1 MIELKHVSKVYESGA
16 GQVHALRDVTFT
28 LPSSGLVFV
37 LGKSGCGKSTLLNL
51 LGGMDSPTQGEIA
64 LNGTSIVTGRERDL
78 DVYRNNCVGFVFQEF
93 NLLEGYSAGA
103 NIALA
108 LQLKKQ
114 KADRAQVDAA
124 LRRVGLVDGDGNTL
138 YERKISQLS
147 GGQKQ
152 RVAVA
157 RALVKDPE
165 IILADEPT
173 GALDSETSAS
183 LFALLK
189 ELSQDKL
196 IVVVTHDRE
205 SAERYGDRIIELHDG
220 SVISDRTKREPEE
233 KPASDKNGAKGGL
246 PLASVLRMGLFG
258 FRKKTVRLVL
268 SVLLA
273 VISLTVFVFSTSALS
288 TDMVMAVLRTSYDNG
303 AETVTL
309 SVYVE
314 YDEKVTYPNG
324 QTFDRQDAHEDY
336 FSQEQ
341 LDALRAETDIFP
353 VFEPMEVSASL
364 YLATGELDTP
374 ERLNPYNYFSRGLI
388 SRYVV
393 VDGSVK
399 AEELGM
405 SAVTANSRLPV
416 TAEEIALTDYQADMF
431 IRFGYQEPSRGPA
444 AESGAEE
451 KGEIVPIGTPEDL
464 LGLTVNGRTIVG
476 IFSTEESL
484 EWLKGYD
491 RDFNGVYLG
500 NYTDGFYVDVDGYF
514 YDWSRG
520 DHMIKT
526 ALIGGEGLEQ
536 TQFTKVLYRLTGNAE
551 RDRALIDSLCYEDVT
566 VDDSSNMTYQFNKTH
581 TVNVTS
587 AYSGFTDAAWMFT
600 DDLFLV
606 PALVI
611 SIILAVFS
619 ALLLMNFLLASTE
632 ARRREIGILRALGGG
647 KADAVKVCLAESGM
661 IAILDLVLSLVAG
674 GIVCVILNH
683 VYRCSLFS
691 IGLLPALYLILL
703 CFGAAALATVLPA
716 LRISRRKPVEILRE
730 K

>member
-220 SVISDRTKREPEE
+220 SVISDRRQDEAGAGGKACIGQKRG
-233 KPASDKNGAKGGL
+233 KGRASL
-246 PLASVLRMGLFG
+246 G
-258 FRKKTVRLVL
+258 FRPAHGVVRLPQK
-268 SVLLA
+268 
-273 VISLTVFVFSTSALS
+273 
-288 TDMVMAVLRTSYDNG
+288 DG
-303 AETVTL
+303 AA
-309 SVYVE
+309 
-314 YDEKVTYPNG
+314 G
-324 QTFDRQDAHEDY
+324 
-336 FSQEQ
+336 
-341 LDALRAETDIFP
+341 ALRA
-353 VFEPMEVSASL
+353 A
-364 YLATGELDTP
+364 
-374 ERLNPYNYFSRGLI
+374 RRHFSDR
-388 SRYVV
+388 
-393 VDGSVK
+393 
-399 AEELGM
+399 
-405 SAVTANSRLPV
+405 
-416 TAEEIALTDYQADMF
+416 
-431 IRFGYQEPSRGPA
+431 IRF
-444 AESGAEE
+444 
-451 KGEIVPIGTPEDL
+451 
-464 LGLTVNGRTIVG
+464 
-476 IFSTEESL
+476 F
-484 EWLKGYD
+484 
-491 RDFNGVYLG
+491 
-500 NYTDGFYVDVDGYF
+500 
-514 YDWSRG
+514 
-520 DHMIKT
+520 H
-526 ALIGGEGLEQ
+526 
-536 TQFTKVLYRLTGNAE
+536 
-551 RDRALIDSLCYEDVT
+551 
-566 VDDSSNMTYQFNKTH
+566 
-581 TVNVTS
+581 
-587 AYSGFTDAAWMFT
+587 
-600 DDLFLV
+600 
-606 PALVI
+606 
-611 SIILAVFS
+611 
-619 ALLLMNFLLASTE
+619 
-632 ARRREIGILRALGGG
+632 
-647 KADAVKVCLAESGM
+647 
-661 IAILDLVLSLVAG
+661 
-674 GIVCVILNH
+674 VCVEYGH
-683 VYRCSLFS
+683 GHGRAQDF
-691 IGLLPALYLILL
+691 
-703 CFGAAALATVLPA
+703 
-716 LRISRRKPVEILRE
+716 LR
-730 K
+730 